1 MRLSRLLPGSR
12 ARRNAELDEEIAAH
26 LRLAEADRIAR
37 GEPPESA
44 AAAARRELGN
54 LALVMEHTRESWGG
68 LWLDR
73 LGQDLRYGLRM
84 LRRSPGFSLLA
95 ILCLTAGIGANAAV
109 SSWIEG
115 ILLRPYALVKG
126 QDRMMVLVGRVRGD
140 PDHDALSW
148 PDFVDLRRS
157 GTLFESL
164 VTDKITGTVLAAGDH
179 AERVSGQIVSANY
192 FDAVGVRPLLGRG
205 FEPQEESGRNAHPVV
220 VIGYRM
226 WKDRFGGD
234 PAILGKTQRMNGIE
248 HTIVGVAP
256 EGFQGTFVGY
266 PMQFWVPV
274 SMQETF
280 DLGGNKLEDRGSRWV
295 EAFAKLRPGVTIAQ
309 AQAELSAIA
318 KRLEREYP
326 ETDRGREV
334 ELAPLWRNPFDGA
347 SRLSLTLR
355 IAAVVALFVLLIA
368 CANVSNLLLVRAL
381 ARRREMTI
389 RLALGA
395 SRRRLVRQ
403 LLTEGLL
410 VSVLAAA
417 GGLLAAHAG
426 RGLLA
431 RVLPSRGVV
440 LSLPASIDG
449 RVLAVSAA
457 LCLATTLLFGLVPAT
472 SAGRI
477 DLAASIRTE
486 TGGVVGGR
494 GRSRVRSALVLLQV
508 SVTFVLLIGAG
519 LLVRSLQAM
528 RSALPGFSVDGV
540 LLCGLD
546 LSSAGYDAARAESF
560 QNELLDRVR
569 RGGGVEAAAYARIP
583 PFSYASYDAS
593 PIAID
598 GYAAA
603 PDEQPAPEYD
613 EVSPGFLAT
622 LGIPLVAGRDF
633 APSDDE
639 DSVPVA
645 IVNEVMARRYW
656 PRSDPLGGVFH
667 LKGRAVRVV
676 GVAKTAT
683 YASMQETPRAFY
695 YVPLRQFPASLV
707 ALHVRTGLSPA
718 SAVAMLKRE
727 IHALDAGLNPYRFVT
742 MREQVGYKSDTQ
754 RMALTLI
761 GIFGGLAL
769 VLATL
774 GLYGVMSYSVS
785 QSERELGVRMALGAA
800 ASDLLRLVLRS
811 GILITAGGLLLGAG
825 AALGTTRLL
834 GNLLYGVGPRD
845 PLVFAGALLV
855 MAIASLLACLV
866 PARRAARID
875 PARALRG

>member
-1 MRLSRLLPGSR
+1 MKLPWLLPASR
-12 ARRNAELDEEIAAH
+12 VRRDAELDEEIATH
-26 LRLAEADRIAR
+26 LRLAEAERIAR
-37 GEPPESA
+37 GESPEQA

-54 LALVMEHTRESWGG
+54 LALIKEHTRESWGG
-68 LWLDR
+68 LWLER
-73 LGQDLRYGLRM
+73 LGQDLHYAIRM
-84 LRRSPGFSLLA
+84 LRRSPGFA
-95 ILCLTAGIGANAAV
+95 ILAVFCLTAGIGANAAV

-115 ILLRPYALVKG
+115 ILLRPYALVSG
-126 QDRMMVLVGRVRGD
+126 QDRMLVLVGRVRGD
-140 PDHDALSW
+140 PDHDGLSW
-148 PDFVDLRRS
+148 PDFADLRRS
-157 GTLFESL
+157 ATLFESI
-164 VTDKITGTVLAAGDH
+164 VTDKITGTVLATGDH

-192 FDAVGVRPLLGRG
+192 FDAIGVPPFLGRG

-226 WKDRFGGD
+226 WRDRFGGD
-234 PAILGKTQRMNGIE
+234 PAILGKTQRMNGVE

-256 EGFQGTFVGY
+256 EGFTGTFVGY

-280 DLGGNKLEDRGSRWV
+280 DLGGYKLEDRGARWI
-295 EAFAKLRPGVTIAQ
+295 ESFARLRPGVTRAQ
-309 AQAELSAIA
+309 AQEEISAIA

-410 VSVLAAA
+410 ISILAAA
-417 GGLLAAHAG
+417 GGILVAYAG

-440 LSLPASIDG
+440 LSLPASVDW
-449 RVLAVSAA
+449 RVLMLSAA
-457 LCLATTLLFGLVPAT
+457 LCLATTLLFGLVPAA

-494 GRSRVRSALVLLQV
+494 GRTRLRSGLVLLQV

-519 LLVRSLQAM
+519 LLVRSLHAL
-528 RSALPGFSVDGV
+528 RSAAPGFSTDGV
-540 LLCGLD
+540 LLCTLD
-546 LSSAGYDAARAESF
+546 FSSAGYDGARARSF

-569 RGGGVEAAAYARIP
+569 LAGGVQAAAYARIP
-583 PFSYASYDAS
+583 PFSYTSYSAS
-593 PIAID
+593 PITID

-613 EVSPGFLAT
+613 EVSPGFFST
-622 LGIPLVAGRDF
+622 LGIPLLSGRDF
-633 APSDDE
+633 ALSDG
-639 DSVPVA
+639 DSSGPVA
-645 IVNEVMARRYW
+645 IVNEAMARRYW

-667 LKGRAVRVV
+667 LEGRTVRVV
-676 GVAKTAT
+676 GVAKTT
-683 YASMQETPRAFY
+683 SYASLQEMPRPFY
-695 YVPLRQFPASLV
+695 YVPLGQSLASIV
-707 ALHVRTGLSPA
+707 ALHVRTGMRPA
-718 SAVAMLKRE
+718 AAVAMVKRE
-727 IHALDAGLNPYRFVT
+727 VHALDPGLTPYRVVT
-742 MREQVGYKSDTQ
+742 MREQVDLKSDTQ

-761 GIFGGLAL
+761 GVFGVLAL

-785 QSERELGVRMALGAA
+785 QSQRELGVRMALGAK
-800 ASDLLRLVLRS
+800 ASDLLRLVLRN
-811 GILITAGGLLLGAG
+811 GILITAGGLALGAA
-825 AALGTTRLL
+825 AALGSTRLL

-855 MAIASLLACLV
+855 MAIAALLACLV

-875 PARALRG
+875 PVRALRG